1 MNTKLLNKYISMKYN
16 YIILIILILGTISCK
31 KKQQNT
37 MILLFSK
44 ESVINDKWYKLDS
57 IVINKSNSKILMRQY
72 RGGGN
77 YLEITF
83 IRFNNG
89 FSEIRK
95 RFYGLIRDETDRVK
109 SNLMPIDTLPVL
121 SKRDTDFTFSCNRNF
136 YHSTMDLSL
145 GDARYKIEKRKNTYV
160 SSRTSTID
168 STYKE
173 EYYYDSNFN
182 ITKFIVKYGGNICI
196 YK

>member
-1 MNTKLLNKYISMKYN
+1 
-16 YIILIILILGTISCK
+16 
-31 KKQQNT
+31 
-37 MILLFSK
+37 
-44 ESVINDKWYKLDS
+44 
-57 IVINKSNSKILMRQY
+57 
-72 RGGGN
+72 
-77 YLEITF
+77 
-83 IRFNNG
+83 
-89 FSEIRK
+89 
-95 RFYGLIRDETDRVK
+95 
-109 SNLMPIDTLPVL
+109 
-121 SKRDTDFTFSCNRNF
+121 
-136 YHSTMDLSL
+136 MDLSL

>member
-1 MNTKLLNKYISMKYN
+1 MSYKH
-16 YIILIILILGTISCK
+16 IILIILILGTFSCK
-31 KKQQNT
+31 EKPQKT
-37 MILLFSK
+37 TLLYLPK
-44 ESVINDKWYKLDS
+44 DSVVDDKRLILDS
-57 IVINKSNSKILMRQY
+57 IVISRTDREILIRQY
-72 RGGGN
+72 RGAGN
-77 YLEITF
+77 YLEIRI

-95 RFYGLIRDETDRVK
+95 RFYGPIIDETDKVK
-109 SNLMPIDTLPVL
+109 ADLMPVDTLPVFY
-121 SKRDTDFTFSCNRNF
+121 KRDTDFTFICNRNF

-145 GDARYKIEKRKNTYV
+145 GNARYKIEKRKNTYV

-173 EYYYDSNFN
+173 EYYYDENFN
-182 ITKFIVKYGGNICI
+182 ITIFIVKYRGNICI